1 MEEHITNYITS
12 GKINFLKHV
21 AAPDKSSTP
30 EGELPPLVTENT
42 LKQKFLIE
50 IAYWNCKLE
59 LQTEIANWN
68 FKLKAHN

>member
-50 IAYWNCKLE
+50 IAY
-59 LQTEIANWN
+59 
-68 FKLKAHN
+68 